1 MRLRAKET
9 GSSKT
14 IRNGRHFQKYWEY
27 ENIPYSYHVNPS
39 GRLTKTPGEFGKSG
53 RKLGK
58 AVEGLVEGCTT
69 EKGQVTK

>member
-1 MRLRAKET
+1 M
-9 GSSKT
+9 GSNNT
-14 IRNGRHFQKYWEY
+14 IRNGIHFQKYWEY
-27 ENIPYSYHVNPS
+27 ENIPYSYHVNS
-39 GRLTKTPGEFGKSG
+39 SSRLTKPLGELGKSG

>member
-1 MRLRAKET
+1 MRIFHILIM
-9 GSSKT
+9 S
-14 IRNGRHFQKYWEY
+14 I
-27 ENIPYSYHVNPS
+27 PS
-39 GRLTKTPGEFGKSG
+39 GRLTKPLGELGKSG